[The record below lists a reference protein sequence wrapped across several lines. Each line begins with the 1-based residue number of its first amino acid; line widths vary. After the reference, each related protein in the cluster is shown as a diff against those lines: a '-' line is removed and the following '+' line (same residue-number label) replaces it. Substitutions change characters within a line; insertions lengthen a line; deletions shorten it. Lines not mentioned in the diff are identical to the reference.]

1 MRRAIYICV
10 CLLVLCEAVGC
21 KATKKVVE
29 ESIMVEASD
38 TTKIVADSIHTWA
51 HAQEDHT
58 IMTLSDDWGS
68 IEFVSG
74 GGTISITDGTISAE
88 GVKSY
93 RQGKHYQSNEV
104 RTNIFEED
112 STIIHKAQANGVRS
126 RIVEQSKQESQ
137 KQGVASLKWY
147 QRAIFHIGFLCCLAA
162 IIYSIFLYLK
172 KKK

>member
-1 MRRAIYICV
+1 MRRVFYICV

-29 ESIMVEASD
+29 ESTMVEASD
-38 TTKIVADSIHTWA
+38 TTKIVTDSIHTGTY
-51 HAQEDHT
+51 AQGNHT

-68 IEFVSG
+68 IEFING
-74 GGTISITDGTISAE
+74 GGAISITDGTISAE

-93 RQGKHYQSNEV
+93 HQGKHYQNNEV
-104 RTNIFEED
+104 RTNIFEQG
-112 STIIHKAQANGVRS
+112 STIIYKAQANGVRS
-126 RIVEQSKQESQ
+126 RGVEQTKQEPQ

-147 QRAIFHIGFLCCLAA
+147 QRTIFHIGFLCCLAA
-162 IIYSIFLYLK
+162 IIYAIFLYLK